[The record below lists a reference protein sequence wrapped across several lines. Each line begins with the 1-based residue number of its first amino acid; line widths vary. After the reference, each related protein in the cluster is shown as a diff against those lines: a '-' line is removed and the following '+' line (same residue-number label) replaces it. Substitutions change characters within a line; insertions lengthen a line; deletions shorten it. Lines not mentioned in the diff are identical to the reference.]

1 MCAASKAKEYSSETH
16 LRRQFGEILD
26 FSWPL
31 LVDCVV
37 EEQLPVIFS
46 QSGKFPEQV
55 DVEVVYFSE
64 FVHYVRIFVQKYS
77 KLSKKTTILYCLT
90 FLNILY
96 PIAATVMLISG
107 LIRLKKQ
114 YGR

>member
-1 MCAASKAKEYSSETH
+1 MSK
-16 LRRQFGEILD
+16 LFI
-26 FSWPL
+26 
-31 LVDCVV
+31 
-37 EEQLPVIFS
+37 
-46 QSGKFPEQV
+46 
-55 DVEVVYFSE
+55 FSE

-77 KLSKKTTILYCLT
+77 NSSKKTTILYYLT

-96 PIAATVMLISG
+96 PITATVMLISG